1 MAQTMYPLKPVFDLD
16 AKVDVPTCMYSLPII
31 QSSTPIEGIGMTK
44 ATCPLSVEALE
55 ARQDAILARLG
66 QLKDQV
72 AAYKQSLG
80 LPDIATPTTATPA
93 FPTITASDTTTQR
106 IEKLKRT
113 MLLIEAIFL
122 EKPTSKSTH
131 RETEP
136 SSRIVL
142 ANVTK
147 TADIVIR
154 CSPSFPAFSLK
165 GIYSLLTGSGLKV
178 HTSCHTHCS
187 VSSLPPNV
195 QSFLPVTEVPRSTA
209 QVRITLIWTELD
221 KECELMV
228 SPLAQT
234 VIKGETNILRYFSR
248 LFPTILPYESL
259 PNLMSV
265 DNMLDSVSSLL
276 WAVPREKQPI
286 MRSLAV
292 NLAKT
297 TFLAGQSVCVAD
309 LALYSVIRQLGLDKD
324 LQPELMKWYLTMAKQ
339 LEGKSSR
346 NRNRNSSMRKSVSS
360 SSPKKADSHRRTS
373 EKEKSPKK
381 EVKKGKSP
389 TKEVKIEKNPPT
401 KSGKQKKVSAPLD
414 LESGDA
420 VGAIFTKQ
428 WPEIKHVFQSQKLKT
443 YLDEKVTGLVA
454 EKFDGSNLAVT
465 SNGVISSRRNIL
477 LKDPTAE
484 QLEKFKF
491 SGVSLS
497 KLLGVF
503 DKVASL
509 RKHFQD
515 LFPFL
520 EVEAIVY
527 GELIQKGTAT
537 CKEDKFNYRPRGI
550 DQGEFHVFGGGLAFT
565 ETLDN
570 SAIESAL
577 VHLRKHGFSV
587 ISNKNEF
594 TEKSHLVILMNGNFA
609 EALNICGFENV
620 ISHKAMTLNETLDVF
635 TKILMKNEIE
645 GIVVNFGDEIL
656 KWKGLEESYPDMFLD
671 QIKELKYVVD
681 PIVLNAFLKV
691 AHKAREDRV
700 SLKKDKATEIL
711 LEKAYN
717 SAITK
722 VRSLEDLLAEGES
735 QDKVISNFEKVLK
748 EEMMKDCHS
757 SKDYE
762 EKLTPFIKSKIKI
775 T

>member
-16 AKVDVPTCMYSLPII
+16 AKVDIPTCMYSLPVI

-44 ATCPLSVEALE
+44 ATCPMSVEALE

-72 AAYKQSLG
+72 SAYKQSLG
-80 LPDIATPTTATPA
+80 LPDLATPTTATLS
-93 FPTITASDTTTQR
+93 FPTITASDNTTQR

-113 MLLIEAIFL
+113 MVLIEAIFQQ
-122 EKPTSKSTH
+122 KPTCKSTP

-136 SSRIVL
+136 SSRILL

-165 GIYSLLTGSGLKV
+165 GIYSLLTGSGLRV

-195 QSFLPVTEVPRSTA
+195 QSFLPVTEVARSTA

-265 DNMLDSVSSLL
+265 DNMLDSVSSLM
-276 WAVPREKQPI
+276 WAVPRERQPI

-297 TFLAGQSVCVAD
+297 TFLAGQSLCVAD

-360 SSPKKADSHRRTS
+360 SSPKKADSNRRTS

-389 TKEVKIEKNPPT
+389 TKEVKIEKNPPK
-401 KSGKQKKVSAPLD
+401 KSGKENSPPNTGNLMGKDQLFEYFTKNGIKYNNVEHPEVFTVEAMMPYLKDVKGAICKNLFLKDKKKNLYLLAAAHDKEVKLNDVAKKVGAKELRFGDESVM
-414 LESGDA
+414 LE
-420 VGAIFTKQ
+420 
-428 WPEIKHVFQSQKLKT
+428 
-443 YLDEKVTGLVA
+443 
-454 EKFDGSNLAVT
+454 
-465 SNGVISSRRNIL
+465 
-477 LKDPTAE
+477 
-484 QLEKFKF
+484 
-491 SGVSLS
+491 
-497 KLLGVF
+497 LLGVSQGCVTAYALANDVNKNVKF
-503 DKVASL
+503 IVDSSL
-509 RKHFQD
+509 LDGSHSSVNFH
-515 LFPFL
+515 PM
-520 EVEAIVY
+520 VN
-527 GELIQKGTAT
+527 TAT
-537 CKEDKFNYRPRGI
+537 TSISTQDFGKFLSLTG
-550 DQGEFHVFGGGLAFT
+550 H
-565 ETLDN
+565 
-570 SAIESAL
+570 
-577 VHLRKHGFSV
+577 
-587 ISNKNEF
+587 
-594 TEKSHLVILMNGNFA
+594 
-609 EALNICGFENV
+609 
-620 ISHKAMTLNETLDVF
+620 
-635 TKILMKNEIE
+635 
-645 GIVVNFGDEIL
+645 
-656 KWKGLEESYPDMFLD
+656 
-671 QIKELKYVVD
+671 
-681 PIVLNAFLKV
+681 IVLKF
-691 AHKAREDRV
+691 
-700 SLKKDKATEIL
+700 
-711 LEKAYN
+711 
-717 SAITK
+717 
-722 VRSLEDLLAEGES
+722 
-735 QDKVISNFEKVLK
+735 
-748 EEMMKDCHS
+748 
-757 SKDYE
+757 
-762 EKLTPFIKSKIKI
+762 
-775 T
+775 